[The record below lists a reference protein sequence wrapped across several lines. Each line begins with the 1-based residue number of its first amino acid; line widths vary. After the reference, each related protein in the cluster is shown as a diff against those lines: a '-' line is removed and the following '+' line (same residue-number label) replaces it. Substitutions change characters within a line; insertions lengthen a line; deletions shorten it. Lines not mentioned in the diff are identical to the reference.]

1 MNIIGR
7 DDEDLYHES
16 MQNAYILITNKLT
29 FNDLFEYNGCSLP
42 FPPKKKINNK
52 VFDNLIDYF
61 CTLEEYEKCAELK
74 KIKESKKYKKNIL
87 NL

>member
-1 MNIIGR
+1 MFRKDKN
-7 DDEDLYHES
+7 DDELYHES
-16 MQNAYILITNKLT
+16 MQNAYILVTDKLA

-42 FPPKKKINNK
+42 FLPKKKVDDK
-52 VFDNLIDYF
+52 VFNKLIDYF

-74 KIKESKKYKKNIL
+74 KLKESKKYSKNFL